1 MAVGARPLAEQ
12 VASIVDLLPL
22 ILKNLR
28 IGRLLENVRPGLG
41 ISQVL
46 VLHALDR
53 APAHGAPMGELA
65 DDVGV
70 TVPTTTGLVGRL
82 ARDGLVERRANPQD
96 RRVVLVA
103 LTSEGQDV
111 LRRAGAY
118 LAEVLA
124 EVLADVSEAERESL
138 ARAFERVYEL
148 SVRIQQEQRRITSM
162 A

>member
-1 MAVGARPLAEQ
+1 MAVRARPLAEQ

-28 IGRLLENVRPGLG
+28 IGRLLETVRPGLG

-65 DDVGV
+65 DEVGV

-82 ARDGLVERRANPQD
+82 ARDGLVERRAHPQD

-103 LTSEGQDV
+103 LTSEGRDV

-118 LAEVLA
+118 LAEVLGTL
-124 EVLADVSEAERESL
+124 LADVPEAERDAL
-138 ARAFERVYEL
+138 AGAFERVYEL
-148 SVRIQQEQRRITSM
+148 SVRIQKEQRRIVSM